1 MRHTFEGVF
10 GPVIT
15 TFDATTEDVV
25 VDRFTANIRA
35 HLAAGLDGIVVAGS
49 TGEAALLEESER
61 RLLLEAARGV
71 IPDDRV
77 LIAGIGG
84 ESARITIRRA
94 HDAKAAGADAVLV
107 VSPHYYTSS
116 MTPASLRAH
125 FTRVADESPLPVLL
139 YNIPKY
145 AHFALSPELVR
156 DLSRHENIVGMK
168 DSAGDLAVLAR
179 YVESQSDDFTVITGS
194 GQNFAQALALGAKG
208 GILAVALFAPGLSRE
223 VYDTAARGDA
233 AGSTDAQTRM
243 TEAAR
248 VIVGELGV
256 PGVKAALDVIGLQ
269 GGVCRLPLQPLAKEA
284 HARVGELVRGLTW
297 YRTVG
302 NAGTAGSSVA

>member
-1 MRHTFEGVF
+1 MRPLEGVF
-10 GPVIT
+10 GPVVT
-15 TFDATTEDVV
+15 TFDATSEDVV
-25 VDRFTANIRA
+25 VDRFVANIRA

-61 RLLLEAARGV
+61 RLLLEAARRV

-84 ESARITIRRA
+84 ESARITIRRTQ
-94 HDAKAAGADAVLV
+94 DAKAAGADAVLV

-116 MTPASLRAH
+116 MTPAALRAH

-156 DLSRHENIVGMK
+156 ELSQHENIVGMK
-168 DSAGDLAVLAR
+168 DSAGDLGVLER
-179 YVESQSDDFTVITGS
+179 YLESQGPAFTVLTGN
-194 GQNFAQALALGAKG
+194 GPTFARALALGVKG

-223 VYDTAARGDA
+223 VYDSAARGDP
-233 AGSTDAQTRM
+233 AGAQDAQNRM
-243 TEAAR
+243 LEAAK
-248 VIVGELGV
+248 VVVGELGV

-269 GGVCRLPLQPLAKEA
+269 GGVCRLPLQALPQEA
-284 HARVGELVRGLTW
+284 QTRVADLVRDLTW
-297 YRTVG
+297 YRTAG
-302 NAGTAGSSVA
+302 NAGAAGSSVA